1 MNQYLSAGAS
11 EQTLLDRIYPYS
23 DNRIDCLFIKRY
35 YQINDNTFK
44 MLTLFNP
51 SDYGIEQLKENER
64 GLNIMALQDKI
75 NASRKVDNKKVSGL
89 KAKINA
95 SRKVDNPDN
104 QSFNDKSQINIDK
117 FIQVENLNK
126 NIMVLT
132 EKIDSQGELIAELMQ
147 DFSAI
152 SKLMIE
158 NNSYSVQSAK
168 DSKSC
173 LNAIN
178 AIHGK
183 FANIGNFIDYRK
195 NDTTNKGNQSDN
207 QKVITRKKTD
217 NHKQALIINESMDN
231 EGYQGFYEHFK
242 SYFSHKFAKSNQC
255 DNLDIFMTFINPI
268 DFYSLQSINDTT
280 RKSWQ
285 DYRSDTSQMI
295 FAPGSME
302 LCLQALIKTGIDF
315 DLIKDFSPIIDNKCK
330 PEILKRL
337 NSEFASN
344 ESYQDTNIANTE
356 IKDFKYWANA
366 LQVNISI
373 IKECIDSLKDKD
385 DKTLTLC
392 KEYIVDKSS
401 LNEFELT
408 ELDDFIDYLDNT
420 NFAG

>member
-1 MNQYLSAGAS
+1 MNQYLLARAS
-11 EQTLLDRIYPYS
+11 DQSILDRNYS
-23 DNRIDCLFIKRY
+23 YFDNRIDSLYIKRY

-64 GLNIMALQDKI
+64 SQIIMALQDKI
-75 NASRKVDNKKVSGL
+75 NASRKVETKKVSGL

-95 SRKVDNPDN
+95 SRKVDNNPDM

-132 EKIDSQGELIAELMQ
+132 EKIDSQGQLIAELMQ

-152 SKLMIE
+152 SKLIVE
-158 NNSYSVQSAK
+158 NNQYAVQSAK

-183 FANIGNFIDYRK
+183 FANIGNFIDLRK
-195 NDTTNKGNQSDN
+195 NDTNKGIQSDS
-207 QKVITRKKTD
+207 QKVITRKKPD
-217 NHKQALIINESMDN
+217 NHNQALIVNESMDN

-255 DNLDIFMTFINPI
+255 DNLDIFKTFINPI

-285 DYRSDTSQMI
+285 DYRSETSQMI

-315 DLIKDFSPIIDNKCK
+315 DLIKDFSPIIDSKCK

-344 ESYQDTNIANTE
+344 ESYQDTNITNSE
-356 IKDFKYWANA
+356 IKDFKYWARV
-366 LQVNISI
+366 LQVDISI
-373 IKECIDSLKDKD
+373 IKECIDSLKDRD
-385 DKTLTLC
+385 DKTLILC

-401 LNEFELT
+401 LNEFELV